1 MANLRLSSNYSCGIA
16 DPVATESGKVQGR
29 AIMLENTKR
38 EAAPPAVADSI
49 RAPYGI
55 EELAAQLVEQKVRP
69 CLLQTVNGVS
79 AGGVALRVPIQAAL
93 QSPMGAE
100 HLMRRVIMLVHENV
114 PLTLKLCELGAEDGA
129 IRALEDFCGI
139 LRSALLAEGLAS
151 DGIGISMQSH
161 LVPLQAY
168 LLICTAILG
177 RGPRYVILDS
187 LQMRRHDNNRVQAE
201 AETNWS
207 FLWGR
212 RHATPTIIPAY
223 AASVTTRCPLLGD
236 EAATAVLPEAG
247 LQAPVE
253 SAWLPMSLNL
263 VDFSDGHGRLHW
275 NKLQFALE
283 TAVDAGDRIL
293 DRLHWPLP
301 QQRSDAWQNRR
312 LAVCVGGL
320 GDLVVERGAD
330 PADLRCLQ
338 WIDETIARIH
348 ALLWDRSKSLA
359 LKTEPLPA
367 LLSNWPAV
375 PWDCDI
381 KKSDWDL
388 RWRRAVASTAVR
400 HRNMLVM
407 SPYAVLPRAGAS
419 AGFVDLL
426 PVLHHADAFS
436 FAGPRVDG
444 FRSCSEFAN
453 FHRRAWA
460 VMQRRNAASLVAAGV

>member
-1 MANLRLSSNYSCGIA
+1 
-16 DPVATESGKVQGR
+16 
-29 AIMLENTKR
+29 
-38 EAAPPAVADSI
+38 
-49 RAPYGI
+49 
-55 EELAAQLVEQKVRP
+55 
-69 CLLQTVNGVS
+69 
-79 AGGVALRVPIQAAL
+79 
-93 QSPMGAE
+93 
-100 HLMRRVIMLVHENV
+100 MRRVIMLVHENL
-114 PLTLKLCELGAEDGA
+114 PLTLKLCELGAEDEA
-129 IRALEDFCGI
+129 IRALEDFCGV
-139 LRSALLAEGLAS
+139 LRTALRAEGLAS
-151 DGIGISMQSH
+151 DRIGISMQSH

-187 LQMRRHDNNRVQAE
+187 LQMRRHDNNLVQEEAE
-201 AETNWS
+201 ANWS

-212 RHATPTIIPAY
+212 RHATPTVIPAY

-236 EAATAVLPEAG
+236 EAATAVLPETG

-253 SAWLPMSLNL
+253 SAWLPMRLNL
-263 VDFSDGHGRLHW
+263 IDFSDGRGRLQW
-275 NKLQFALE
+275 NELQSALE

-293 DRLHWPLP
+293 DHLRWPLP
-301 QQRSDAWQNRR
+301 QQQSDAWQNRR
-312 LAVCVGGL
+312 LAISVGGL

-338 WIDETIARIH
+338 WMDETVARIH
-348 ALLWDRSKSLA
+348 SSLWDRSKSLA
-359 LKTEPLPA
+359 LETEPLPA
-367 LLSNWPAV
+367 LLSNSPAV
-375 PWDCDI
+375 RWDCDI
-381 KKSDWDL
+381 KKSDWNQ

-400 HRNMLVM
+400 HRNLLVM

>member
-1 MANLRLSSNYSCGIA
+1 
-16 DPVATESGKVQGR
+16 
-29 AIMLENTKR
+29 MLEDRKR
-38 EAAPPAVADSI
+38 EAVPPAVADSAY
-49 RAPYGI
+49 APRGI
-55 EELAAQLVEQKVRP
+55 EEQVARLEALKVRP
-69 CLLQTVNGVS
+69 CLLPTGS
-79 AGGVALRVPIQAAL
+79 GATAGGAALRVPVRTAL
-93 QSPMGAE
+93 QSPMAAKP
-100 HLMRRVIMLVHENV
+100 LMRRVIMLLHDNL
-114 PLTLKLCELGAEDGA
+114 PLTLKLCELGAEDEA
-129 IRALEDFCGI
+129 IRALEDFCGV
-139 LRSALLAEGLAS
+139 LRTALHDAGLAS
-151 DGIGISMQSH
+151 NEINRIGISMQSH

-168 LLICTAILG
+168 LLICSAILG

-187 LQMRRHDNNRVQAE
+187 LQMRRHGNRLVQEE
-201 AETNWS
+201 AESNWS

-253 SAWLPMSLNL
+253 SAWLPMRLNL
-263 VDFSDGHGRLHW
+263 VDFSDGRGRLQW
-275 NKLQFALE
+275 AELESALE

-293 DRLHWPLP
+293 DHLVWPLP

-312 LAVCVGGL
+312 LAVCLAGL

-330 PADLRCLQ
+330 PTDLRCLQ
-338 WIDETIARIH
+338 WMDETVARIH
-348 ALLWDRSKSLA
+348 AYLWDCSKSLA

-367 LLSNWPAV
+367 LLSNCPEV
-375 PWDCDI
+375 RWDCDV
-381 KKSDWDL
+381 KKSDWDS

-400 HRNMLVM
+400 HRNLLVM
-407 SPYAVLPRAGAS
+407 SPYAVLPGAGAS

-436 FAGPRVDG
+436 FASPRVDG

>member
-1 MANLRLSSNYSCGIA
+1 
-16 DPVATESGKVQGR
+16 
-29 AIMLENTKR
+29 MLENRKR
-38 EAAPPAVADSI
+38 EVAPPAVADSM
-49 RAPYGI
+49 RGPSGI
-55 EELAAQLVEQKVRP
+55 EELVARLVERQVRP
-69 CLLQTVNGVS
+69 CLLQTGNGVS
-79 AGGVALRVPIQAAL
+79 AGGVALRIPIQAVL
-93 QSPMGAE
+93 QSPMAAE
-100 HLMRRVIMLVHENV
+100 YLMRRVIMLVHENL
-114 PLTLKLCELGAEDGA
+114 PLTLKLCELGAEDEA

-161 LVPLQAY
+161 LVPLQAF

-187 LQMRRHDNNRVQAE
+187 LQMRRHDNNLVREEAE
-201 AETNWS
+201 ANWS

-253 SAWLPMSLNL
+253 SAWLPMRLSLD
-263 VDFSDGHGRLHW
+263 DFSDGCGRLQW
-275 NKLQFALE
+275 DELQSALE
-283 TAVDAGDRIL
+283 AAVDLGDRIL
-293 DRLHWPLP
+293 DHLHWPLP

-312 LAVCVGGL
+312 LAISVGGL
-320 GDLVVERGAD
+320 GDLVAERGAD

-338 WIDETIARIH
+338 WMDETIARIH

-359 LKTEPLPA
+359 LETEPLPA
-367 LLSNWPAV
+367 LLSNCPAV
-375 PWDCDI
+375 SWDCDI
-381 KKSDWDL
+381 KKSDWNQ
-388 RWRRAVASTAVR
+388 RWHRAVASTAVR
-400 HRNMLVM
+400 HRNLLVM

-419 AGFVDLL
+419 TGFVDLL